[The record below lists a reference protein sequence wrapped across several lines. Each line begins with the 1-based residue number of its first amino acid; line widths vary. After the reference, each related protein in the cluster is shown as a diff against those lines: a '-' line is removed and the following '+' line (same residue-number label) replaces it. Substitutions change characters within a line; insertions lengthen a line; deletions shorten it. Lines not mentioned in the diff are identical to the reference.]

1 MVSSLFILANLL
13 LVLHSPI
20 DLSDKPIS
28 NYQVEAIAGDGVF
41 SLLRRYK
48 LAEHSCNI
56 QAFYKMN
63 KLNSSDYLKE
73 GAHYTL
79 PVFIYKYNGKSIRS
93 TIGEDNW
100 EKAVRIKAYNE
111 KLKELEIRKTHYTE
125 SKLLWVPY
133 NELHCADDGIVPEEF
148 TASEVI
154 NKAPIVEKKE
164 TSVTKNRTETLFG
177 KKYKHVE
184 VVDNSLKN
192 QVFYLVSGHGGPD
205 PGTSYQGYSSRI
217 CEDEYAYDVVLR
229 IARNLMQHGAQVEII
244 VQDDSDGIRDDKI
257 LKCDNDEKYSGN
269 IRIARNQLARLAD
282 RTKVINDLYLSYKRK
297 GYKEQK
303 AVMIHVDSQ
312 SKNKRQD
319 VYFYHYKPSKSGLAL
334 AENLQQT
341 FKKKYDKYQ
350 KNRGYKGFVK
360 DRGLFMLRNTLPTAV
375 YIELANIKNTEDH
388 ARLLIKENRQA
399 LANWIFE
406 GIIEK

>member
-1 MVSSLFILANLL
+1 MVSSLLILANLL

-20 DLSDKPIS
+20 DPSDKTIS
-28 NYQVEAIAGDGVF
+28 NYQVEALRGDGVF

-56 QAFYKMN
+56 KAFYKMN
-63 KLNSSDYLKE
+63 KLKSSDFLKE
-73 GAHYTL
+73 GVNYTL

-93 TIGEDNW
+93 TIGVNNW
-100 EKAVRIKAYNE
+100 DQAVRIKEYNE
-111 KLKELEIRKTHYTE
+111 ALKELKIRKTNYTE

-133 NELHCADDGIVPEEF
+133 NELHCVSDNIVPKEF
-148 TASEVI
+148 TASEVVG
-154 NKAPIVEKKE
+154 NTTVKEEKKE
-164 TSVTKNRTETLFG
+164 LVKTKTVSLFG
-177 KKYKHVE
+177 KKYKE
-184 VVDNSLKN
+184 LKVVDTSLKN

-205 PGTSYQGYSSRI
+205 PGASYQGYSSRI

-229 IARNLMQHGAQVEII
+229 VARNLMQHGAEVEII
-244 VQDDSDGIRDDKI
+244 VQDDSDGIRDGRI
-257 LKCDNDEKYSGN
+257 LKCDSNEKYKGD
-269 IRIARNQLARLAD
+269 IRISRNQLARLAD
-282 RTKVINDLYLSYKRK
+282 RTKVINDLYHSYKKK
-297 GYKEQK
+297 GYKTQK

-312 SKNKRQD
+312 SKNRRQD
-319 VYFYHYKPSKSGLAL
+319 VYFYHYKHSKSSLAL
-334 AENLQQT
+334 AKKLQET
-341 FKKKYDKYQ
+341 FKEKYDKYQ
-350 KNRGYKGFVK
+350 KNRGYKGFVR

-375 YIELANIKNTEDH
+375 YIELANIKNTDDH

>member
-1 MVSSLFILANLL
+1 MVSSLIILANLL
-13 LVLHSPI
+13 LVLHTPI
-20 DLSDKPIS
+20 DPSDKPATHHK
-28 NYQVEAIAGDGVF
+28 VEALAGDGVF

-63 KLNSSDYLKE
+63 KLKSSDFLKQ
-73 GAHYTL
+73 GVDYIL
-79 PVFIYKYNGKSIRS
+79 PVFIYKYNGQSIRS

-100 EKAVRIKAYNE
+100 EKAVRIKEYNE
-111 KLKELEIRKTHYTE
+111 TLKELDIRKTHYLE

-133 NELHCADDGIVPEEF
+133 HEIHCADDGIVPEEF
-148 TASEVI
+148 TSSEVI
-154 NKAPIVEKKE
+154 KKTPVKEEK
-164 TSVTKNRTETLFG
+164 TETVAKTKTESIFG
-177 KKYKHVE
+177 KKYNTVE
-184 VVDNSLKN
+184 IVDNSLKN

-205 PGTSYQGYSSRI
+205 PGSSYKGYSSRI

-244 VQDDSDGIRDDKI
+244 VQDDDGIRDDRI
-257 LKCDNDEKYSGN
+257 LKCDSNEKYKGG
-269 IRIARNQLARLAD
+269 IRMSRNQLARLAD
-282 RTKVINDLYLSYKRK
+282 RTKVINDLYHSYKRK
-297 GYKEQK
+297 GYKSQK

-319 VYFYHYKPSKSGLAL
+319 VYFYHYKASKSGLAL
-334 AENLQQT
+334 AKNLQQT
-341 FKKKYDKYQ
+341 FKTKYEKYQ
-350 KNRGYKGFVK
+350 KNRGYKGFVR

-375 YIELANIKNTEDH
+375 YIELANIQNTEDH
-388 ARLLIKENRQA
+388 ARLLLKENRQA